1 MYMQQINVAYPNL
14 TENKSISNFSRKNP
28 LLNISSSDDGSPCIT
43 AKQRVAT
50 EQFFTPLKVISVFM
64 DSHSSS
70 RMSVTR
76 CWAKQWKKSRGDH
89 FEAYL
94 PSYVNVMPLCLPRCR
109 AFFVRGW
116 SSLVSLSSKNA
127 IQTSRSLSKRSF
139 SRTVLRR

>member
-1 MYMQQINVAYPNL
+1 MSLIQISLRINQYQIFQ
-14 TENKSISNFSRKNP
+14 EKNP
-28 LLNISSSDDGSPCIT
+28 LLNISSSDDGSSCIT

-50 EQFFTPLKVISVFM
+50 SNSSPPKVISVFM

-70 RMSVTR
+70 RMSATR
-76 CWAKQWKKSRGDH
+76 CWAKQWKKSRDDH